1 MAADFR
7 TRDPQRDRETDL
19 NRLDRLI
26 GLLQQLQAEVDAER
40 SGLESRYSDA
50 QSAAAY
56 ALDAFENGDG
66 DDLAARADELSGHMR
81 RYRERIEILGEQE
94 GFLRDVEA
102 RILDFRGDPG

>member
-7 TRDPQRDRETDL
+7 TRHPQRDRETDL

-26 GLLQQLQAEVDAER
+26 GLLQQLQAEAAAER
-40 SGLESRYSDA
+40 RGLEIRYSDA
-50 QSAAAY
+50 ESAAAY

-66 DDLAARADELSGHMR
+66 DNLAARADELGGHMR
-81 RYRERIEILGEQE
+81 RYHERIEILREHE

-102 RILDFRGDPG
+102 RILEFRGGSG